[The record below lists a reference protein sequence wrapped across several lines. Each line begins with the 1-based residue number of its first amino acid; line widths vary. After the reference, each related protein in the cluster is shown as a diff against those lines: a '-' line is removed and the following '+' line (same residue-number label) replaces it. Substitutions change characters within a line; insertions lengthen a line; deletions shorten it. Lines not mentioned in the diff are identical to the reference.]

1 MKEICIIGG
10 GEGGINLI
18 KQLRSVDKEVKIRL
32 IERGDYYFRRRD
44 LFKWWA
50 GLVKMDIFK
59 LKEFAQTLNFDF
71 LRAKVERI
79 NFNKRRIYLKE
90 GESIDFDTLVICS
103 GVKSKDLSIKGDFR
117 EGFFYLSE
125 VDPIV
130 IRDYLKLFNDILIYC
145 STILGVKLAF
155 YLSYLKKDIKF
166 VAKNLGF
173 LSQYKDSILNK
184 LLERKIDIYLNSTIE
199 EVIGEATVKAT
210 RISLPKVF
218 SSQLVFV
225 DSSFLPNR
233 DYLEI
238 ELVTD
243 KFFFTDY
250 PGVYLLGDVN
260 NPYIEKEYFFA
271 FNTDNVE
278 KQAQLLAKYLVRN
291 ETIDYQLPLL
301 ANDNYLEEFLKSL
314 N

>member
-1 MKEICIIGG
+1 MREICIIGG
-10 GEGGINLI
+10 GEGGISLI
-18 KQLRSVDKEVKIRL
+18 KQLRILDKEVKIRL
-32 IERGDYYFRRRD
+32 IEKEDYYFRRRD

-50 GLVKMDIFK
+50 GLGKMEIFK

-71 LRAKVERI
+71 VKAEVERI
-79 NFNKRRIYLKE
+79 NFNRRKIYLKE
-90 GESIDFDTLVICS
+90 MESIDFDILVICS

-125 VDPIV
+125 VKPIV
-130 IRDYLKLFNDILIYC
+130 IRDYLKLFTDILIYC
-145 STILGVKLAF
+145 STILGIKLAF
-155 YLSYLKKDIKF
+155 YFSYLKKDIKF
-166 VAKNLGF
+166 VAKNLDF
-173 LSQYKDSILNK
+173 LSQYKDIIFNK
-184 LLERKIDIYLNSTIE
+184 LSERKIDIYLNSTIE

-225 DSSFLPNR
+225 DSGFIPNR
-233 DYLEI
+233 DYLETN
-238 ELVTD
+238 LVTNN
-243 KFFFTDY
+243 FFFTNY
-250 PGVYLLGDVN
+250 LGVYLLGDVN

-278 KQAQLLAKYLVRN
+278 KQAQLLANHLVRN
-291 ETIDYQLPLL
+291 EVIDYQLPLL